1 MDIHD
6 IIKTDN
12 DRIFVISPECYII
25 FTGDTLDDV
34 QPFIRVGNSRS
45 LPVRIVPLVENIIIT
60 DVMLGNP
67 VNEQFNIDVQYLPSN
82 RYIGS
87 MLVVKKFL
95 DFQKLFDLNLENIS
109 IVDVEKDL
117 PEYSTQKNISDKDS
131 FIGVFYRDGNFRIMH
146 SDEVLFDLKDM
157 NNTYFSDNRIH
168 QLLSEKAIQPK
179 EFDNPGFVPVNGSL
193 LLFRN
198 RQFSC
203 IDFPEEYYSS
213 FAKTGIDA
221 GRIRD
226 ICIPGTSI
234 FKMIRLAKWKNSLK
248 GKIRLFTDEKDNA
261 AQVDRLFSQ
270 CTINHS
276 PFSGMKYETGD
287 AITISN
293 VPGSANMI
301 ITYKNVP
308 PARQPFTIGY
318 INDYT
323 GVEEILKS
331 DADVFIVK
339 YSVFE
344 SATLLF
350 KSVVQPLLIMDD
362 GNSNIRKLDWIK
374 YSRLNLQARY
384 ELSLFSTKDE
394 IKNYIMNNIHN
405 AELKEQIGDSD
416 FPAAFNTFQDMV
428 SSQEVTDE
436 TLIDILNSLTFL
448 RFYIYT
454 TTDRKVSNAASRLA
468 YSMISWLQKNESLY
482 NRDRHWHSV
491 AAYSGTAIFMITKHA
506 KPIENIFPFG
516 LFEAIDSVDIS
527 RISIPDEKSAAQCVY
542 RIAED
547 RKRLEQL
554 LDLYYASDPQRKKD
568 IKKLKSSIQEREND
582 ISRILHKKPDKKI
595 LRAAIRKKRLKAI
608 TKKLKLPLVL
618 LIAAGLVFLLYTTY
632 NEYKK
637 EMRQQREQKRVE
649 KLVKQHNIRVSD
661 TEIYHYANR
670 VARRNGYAPMNMRS
684 LKNKNPNWIFPGNVF
699 TLLDGQKVHVQPGD
713 TLWGI
718 AEEKLMEKHIQFYT
732 VMEKLKD
739 SIDDNGNP
747 KEYLQQAKSLAF
759 SEKHTI
765 LLKKVEDELDKKAQ
779 HDDTQKK

>member
-6 IIKTDN
+6 IIKTDS

-25 FTGDTLDDV
+25 FTGDTLEDV

-87 MLVVKKFL
+87 RLVVKKFL

-117 PEYSTQKNISDKDS
+117 PEYSKQKNISDKDS

-168 QLLSEKAIQPK
+168 ELLSENAIKPK
-179 EFDNPGFVPVNGSL
+179 EFDNPGFVPMKGSL
-193 LLFRN
+193 LLYRN
-198 RQFSC
+198 RQFCC
-203 IDFPEEYYSS
+203 IDFPEEYYGSL
-213 FAKTGIDA
+213 AKAGIDPA
-221 GRIRD
+221 RIRD

-234 FKMIRLAKWKNSLK
+234 FKMMRLAKWKNSLK
-248 GKIRLFTDEKDNA
+248 GKIRLFTDEKNNA
-261 AQVDRLFSQ
+261 VQIDRLFNQ

-287 AITISN
+287 AITIYN
-293 VPGSANMI
+293 VPGSANMM

-308 PARQPFTIGY
+308 PARQPVTIGY

-344 SATLLF
+344 SATLMF
-350 KSVVQPLLIMDD
+350 KSIAQPLLIMDD
-362 GNSNIRKLDWIK
+362 GNTNIRKLDLLK
-374 YSRLNLQARY
+374 YSRLNLQARF
-384 ELSLFSTKDE
+384 ELSRFSTKVE
-394 IKNYIMNNIHN
+394 IENFIINNIRN
-405 AELKEQIGDSD
+405 TGLRTQIGSSD
-416 FPAAFNTFQDMV
+416 FSGASSSFQDMV
-428 SSQEVTDE
+428 SAREITDE
-436 TLIDILNSLTFL
+436 TIIDVLNSLTFL
-448 RFYIYT
+448 RLHIYT

-468 YSMISWLQKNESLY
+468 YSMISWLQKNEPFY
-482 NRDRHWHSV
+482 NQDRSWHSV
-491 AAYSGTAIFMITKHA
+491 AAYFGTGMFMVTIHA
-506 KPIENIFPFG
+506 KIADHAFPFE
-516 LFEAIDSVDIS
+516 LFETIDSIDTS
-527 RISIPDEKSAAQCVY
+527 KLSIPDEKSAGECVN

-554 LDLYYASDPQRKKD
+554 LDLYYTGAPQRKKD
-568 IKKLKSSIQEREND
+568 IKKLKSSIQERENE

-595 LRAAIRKKRLKAI
+595 LRAAIRKKRIKAI
-608 TKKLKLPLVL
+608 TKKMRFPLLL
-618 LIAAGLVFLLYTTY
+618 LITTGLVFLLYTTY

-637 EMRQQREQKRVE
+637 EMHQQREQKRVE
-649 KLVKQHNIRVSD
+649 KLIKEHDIRVSD
-661 TEIYHYANR
+661 TEIYHYANK
-670 VARRNGYAPMNMRS
+670 VALRNGYAPMNMRS
-684 LKNKNPNWIFPGNVF
+684 LKNKNPNWIFPGNAF
-699 TLLDGQKVHVQPGD
+699 TLLDGQEVHVQPGD

-732 VMEKLKD
+732 LMEKLKD
-739 SIDDNGNP
+739 SIDHNGNTE
-747 KEYLQQAKSLAF
+747 EYLRQAKSLAF

-765 LLKKVEDELDKKAQ
+765 LIKKLEDELDKKTR
-779 HDDTQKK
+779 HNDTQKR